1 MKQTGVWCFVQRQD
15 AAITEFY
22 FVLQSLDDVLLC
34 LVWTIKV
41 EVILE
46 TRQMFRLSVPNE
58 SFLPGKKQK
67 KNKNPQ
73 QGLYSVLVWIA
84 LNFATSAFSHFF
96 FFFFFFFFYI
106 SRVLQN
112 RGTNERVSATGTRRI
127 KLNLCTRVKFLQN
140 GLKRYSPNSSYIFIL
155 RVCLEFAYFAK
166 TKIFLLKILQIKVN
180 VN

>member
-1 MKQTGVWCFVQRQD
+1 M
-15 AAITEFY
+15 
-22 FVLQSLDDVLLC
+22 LLC

-67 KNKNPQ
+67 KKNKNPQ
-73 QGLYSVLVWIA
+73 QGLYSIYLP
-84 LNFATSAFSHFF
+84 LLPMPQT
-96 FFFFFFFFYI
+96 
-106 SRVLQN
+106 
-112 RGTNERVSATGTRRI
+112 ERVSATGTRRI

-155 RVCLEFAYFAK
+155 RVRLEFAYFAK
-166 TKIFLLKILQIKVN
+166 TKNFLLKIL
-180 VN
+180 

>member
-1 MKQTGVWCFVQRQD
+1 MKQTGVQCFVQRQD
-15 AAITEFY
+15 AAITEIY

-67 KNKNPQ
+67 KKRKSPTRSILYIPVPQ
-73 QGLYSVLVWIA
+73 
-84 LNFATSAFSHFF
+84 T
-96 FFFFFFFFYI
+96 
-106 SRVLQN
+106 
-112 RGTNERVSATGTRRI
+112 ERVSATGTRRI

-140 GLKRYSPNSSYIFIL
+140 GLKRYSPNSSFIFML
-155 RVCLEFAYFAK
+155 KVCSESTYFTE
-166 TKIFLLKILQIKVN
+166 TKIF
-180 VN
+180 

>member
-1 MKQTGVWCFVQRQD
+1 M
-15 AAITEFY
+15 
-22 FVLQSLDDVLLC
+22 LLC

-67 KNKNPQ
+67 KKQKSPTRSI
-73 QGLYSVLVWIA
+73 LCARLDSTELCYVCVFTL
-84 LNFATSAFSHFF
+84 
-96 FFFFFFFFYI
+96 FFFFFYI

-166 TKIFLLKILQIKVN
+166 IKIFLLKIL
-180 VN
+180 

>member
-58 SFLPGKKQK
+58 SFLPGKIQKKKKQK
-67 KNKNPQ
+67 SPTRSI
-73 QGLYSVLVWIA
+73 LCARLDSTELCCICIFT
-84 LNFATSAFSHFF
+84 L
-96 FFFFFFFFYI
+96 FFFFFFFYI

-112 RGTNERVSATGTRRI
+112 SRTGGQTSA
-127 KLNLCTRVKFLQN
+127 
-140 GLKRYSPNSSYIFIL
+140 
-155 RVCLEFAYFAK
+155 
-166 TKIFLLKILQIKVN
+166 FLLQVPEELSLIYARE
-180 VN
+180 